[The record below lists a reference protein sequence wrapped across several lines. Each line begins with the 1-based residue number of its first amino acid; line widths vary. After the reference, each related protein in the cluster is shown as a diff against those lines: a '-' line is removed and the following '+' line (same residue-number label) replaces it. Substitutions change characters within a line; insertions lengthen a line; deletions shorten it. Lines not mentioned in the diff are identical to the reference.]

1 MKAIM
6 RHTAF
11 AALIAGLAMSAGA
24 ASAQKMYGPGATDKE
39 IKVGN
44 TNPYSG
50 PASSYGTIGKA
61 ITAYVK
67 KINAGGG
74 INNRT
79 INFISLDDGYSPP
92 KTVEQ
97 FRRLIEKEEVL
108 FTFQT
113 LGTPTNSAVH
123 KYMNKK
129 KVPHLFVATGAT
141 KWGNPKEFPWTMGWQ
156 PSYQTAGQIFG
167 NYILQN
173 HPDGKIGILHQ
184 NDDYGKDYV
193 TGLRMALGD
202 KYDSMVVATQTY
214 ETTDPTV
221 DSQIVNL
228 KASGANVFYNI
239 TIPKFA
245 AQAIKKAYDIGWRPA
260 HVLNDVSTSV
270 SSVIKPAG
278 VEKSQGI
285 ISAQYL
291 KDPTDTAWTNDAE
304 MKAWQAW
311 MDKYYPDGDKT
322 SQFNV
327 YGYAA
332 AHMLEQVLQQAGD
345 NLTRENIMKE
355 AANIKDFHIPMSL
368 PGILVNTGPDD
379 FFPIEQMQMVRFE
392 GERWV
397 RFGPLLSAKS
407 GM

>member
-1 MKAIM
+1 
-6 RHTAF
+6 
-11 AALIAGLAMSAGA
+11 
-24 ASAQKMYGPGATDKE
+24 
-39 IKVGN
+39 
-44 TNPYSG
+44 
-50 PASSYGTIGKA
+50 
-61 ITAYVK
+61 
-67 KINAGGG
+67 
-74 INNRT
+74 
-79 INFISLDDGYSPP
+79 
-92 KTVEQ
+92 
-97 FRRLIEKEEVL
+97 
-108 FTFQT
+108 
-113 LGTPTNSAVH
+113 
-123 KYMNKK
+123 
-129 KVPHLFVATGAT
+129 
-141 KWGNPKEFPWTMGWQ
+141 MGWQ